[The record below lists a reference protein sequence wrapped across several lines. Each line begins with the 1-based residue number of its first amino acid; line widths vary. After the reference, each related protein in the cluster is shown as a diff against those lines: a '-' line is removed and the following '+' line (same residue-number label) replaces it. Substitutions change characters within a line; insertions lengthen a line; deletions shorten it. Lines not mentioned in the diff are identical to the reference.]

1 MAGHA
6 LEATIAVGLI
16 LSFFLALQVFLNM
29 VFPSDGG
36 LGAMIAGMR
45 SFDTNGSSFPG
56 DHALHSDG
64 LGTEGMVARLT
75 ATRNEVKSR
84 RGNSLAWGAARPGLE
99 LRNRD
104 AVQTMNGSSAS
115 ITFSSSGLLSLGS
128 NTHVIISSNDS
139 DIFSR
144 RKRPSVLMV
153 DGELRGRLISR
164 AGEPVALEVTLP
176 GGKTSISAG
185 ERSKDQT
192 EFQIMVNEDSS
203 AAVRVESGS
212 VEVVANGDTVQV
224 NSSEFTTLSTE
235 SAPSPPSTLDEPV
248 QVTGPESGKV
258 FNFRNLSPRVEFE
271 WDEEPRFSKYRVLI
285 STDPEFENIV
295 HDEILEESRFTHG
308 NLSAGTY
315 YWRVLGVK
323 DGFAVTVNNTQVIH
337 LTQSTDPPRLTVEF
351 PKGVVEAS
359 FFDLKGRT
367 EPGTRV
373 LVGGGE
379 AKTDARGYFMH
390 RLNLDPGLNVI
401 VVEAIDRMGNVAYKS
416 QVVNSKP

>member
-1 MAGHA
+1 
-6 LEATIAVGLI
+6 
-16 LSFFLALQVFLNM
+16 
-29 VFPSDGG
+29 
-36 LGAMIAGMR
+36 
-45 SFDTNGSSFPG
+45 
-56 DHALHSDG
+56 
-64 LGTEGMVARLT
+64 
-75 ATRNEVKSR
+75 
-84 RGNSLAWGAARPGLE
+84 
-99 LRNRD
+99 
-104 AVQTMNGSSAS
+104 
-115 ITFSSSGLLSLGS
+115 
-128 NTHVIISSNDS
+128 
-139 DIFSR
+139 
-144 RKRPSVLMV
+144 
-153 DGELRGRLISR
+153 
-164 AGEPVALEVTLP
+164 
-176 GGKTSISAG
+176 
-185 ERSKDQT
+185 
-192 EFQIMVNEDSS
+192 
-203 AAVRVESGS
+203 
-212 VEVVANGDTVQV
+212 
-224 NSSEFTTLSTE
+224 
-235 SAPSPPSTLDEPV
+235 
-248 QVTGPESGKV
+248 
-258 FNFRNLSPRVEFE
+258 
-271 WDEEPRFSKYRVLI
+271 VLI